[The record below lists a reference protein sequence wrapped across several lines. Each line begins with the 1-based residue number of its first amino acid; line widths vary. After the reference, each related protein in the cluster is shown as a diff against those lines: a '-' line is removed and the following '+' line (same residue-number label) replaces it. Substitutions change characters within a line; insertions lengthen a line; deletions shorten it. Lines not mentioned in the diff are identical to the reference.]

1 MPMQNAAAILEEMLS
16 EADAVIRH
24 RLKERGLELPHLVI
38 AVTPDGQ
45 VVLRSNV
52 SADVLGSF
60 GEDLKNVADDL
71 TAPPKPGDT
80 TH

>member
-1 MPMQNAAAILEEMLS
+1 MTAHAALLEEILG
-16 EADAVIRH
+16 EADALIRR
-24 RLKERGLELPHLVI
+24 RLKERALEIPHLVV

-52 SADVLGSF
+52 SADVLRSF
-60 GEDLKNVADDL
+60 GQDLMNVADEL
-71 TAPPKPGDT
+71 TAPPAPGDT